1 MSYEIKEKITS
12 RHKKSRELENVLIM
26 QGGGSLG
33 SFACG
38 VFKALMKQNVR
49 IDIVAGT
56 SIGAVNAAIIAGS
69 KSGQPEKDLEDFWI
83 EISESNMQIVP
94 DLWMYE
100 WDSYSKG
107 FLTKKISSSSAN
119 AAIFGVPKM
128 FVPRWQWW
136 NSSNLIKE
144 MDKENYFNPKNW
156 TYIYDHSPLEKT
168 LEKYIDYK
176 KLNLAAKQEE
186 RPDVLRLIIT
196 AVNVMTGKP
205 LVFDNTQTE
214 IKAKHI
220 LASSGYPIYGFPWV
234 EVDENVYGWDGSLL
248 SNTPIR
254 EVIYVSPRNDKN
266 IFIVENYPQKI
277 DRLPTNMIEV
287 INRYKDILFCDK
299 DMYNIQLS
307 KLITRHINLI
317 EKLYDAFEKYADKT
331 KISSDELN
339 NIRNEYDNL
348 IENYG
353 AEIKSVIR
361 ITRSELESPTM
372 LKNADFSTKT
382 IKKLIEQGERST
394 LEKLKYDEPAKFD
407 FNL

>member
-1 MSYEIKEKITS
+1 MSYKIKEAS
-12 RHKKSRELENVLIM
+12 PPRHKRTRSLENVLVM

-38 VFKALMKQNVR
+38 VFKTLVKKNIR

-69 KSGQPEKDLEDFWI
+69 KSDQPDKDLEDFWI
-83 EISESNMQIVP
+83 EVSESNMQIIP
-94 DLWMYE
+94 DLWTYE
-100 WDSYSKG
+100 WDSYNKEY
-107 FLTKKISSSSAN
+107 LVKKISSASIN

-128 FVPRWQWW
+128 FVPRWQMG
-136 NSSNLIKE
+136 NSSSLIRKMNE
-144 MDKENYFNPKNW
+144 GNYFDLQNW

-176 KLNLAAKQEE
+176 KLNLAATQEE
-186 RPDVLRLIIT
+186 RPNVLRLIMT

-205 LVFDNTQTE
+205 LVFDNTLTE

-220 LASSGYPIYGFPWV
+220 LACAGYPIYGFPWV
-234 EVDENVYGWDGSLL
+234 EIEDNVYGWDGSLL

-254 EVIYVSPRNDKN
+254 EVLFVSPRNDKN
-266 IFIVENYPQKI
+266 IFIVENYSQNI
-277 DRLPTNMIEV
+277 DRLPTNMTEV

-317 EKLYDAFEKYADKT
+317 EKLYDKFEKYTDKT
-331 KISSDELN
+331 KIEVEELKK
-339 NIRNEYDNL
+339 IKEEYTNL

-353 AEIKSVIR
+353 AEIKSVTR
-361 ITRSELESPTM
+361 ITRSETESPTM

-382 IKKLIEQGERST
+382 IKNLIEQGERKT
-394 LEKLKYDEPAKFD
+394 LEKLASNEPLKFD

>member
-1 MSYEIKEKITS
+1 MSYKIKEAS
-12 RHKKSRELENVLIM
+12 PPRHKRTRSLENVLVM

-38 VFKALMKQNVR
+38 VFKALVKKNIR

-69 KSGQPEKDLEDFWI
+69 KSDQPDKDLEDFWI
-83 EISESNMQIVP
+83 EVSESNMQIIP
-94 DLWMYE
+94 DLWTYE
-100 WDSYSKG
+100 WDSYNKEY
-107 FLTKKISSSSAN
+107 LVKKISSASIN

-128 FVPRWQWW
+128 FVPRWQMG
-136 NSSNLIKE
+136 NSSSLIRKMNE
-144 MDKENYFNPKNW
+144 GNYFDLQNW

-176 KLNLAAKQEE
+176 KLNLAATQEE
-186 RPDVLRLIIT
+186 RPNVLRLIMT

-205 LVFDNTQTE
+205 LVFDNTLTE

-220 LASSGYPIYGFPWV
+220 LACAGYPIYGFPWV
-234 EVDENVYGWDGSLL
+234 EIEDNVYGWDGSLL

-254 EVIYVSPRNDKN
+254 EVLFVSPRNDKN
-266 IFIVENYPQKI
+266 IFIVENYSQNI
-277 DRLPTNMIEV
+277 DRLPTNMTEV

-317 EKLYDAFEKYADKT
+317 EKLYDKFEKYTDKT
-331 KISSDELN
+331 KIEVEELKK
-339 NIRNEYDNL
+339 IKEEYTNL

-353 AEIKSVIR
+353 AEIKSVTR
-361 ITRSELESPTM
+361 ITRSETESPTM

-382 IKKLIEQGERST
+382 IKNLIEQGERKT
-394 LEKLKYDEPAKFD
+394 LEKLASNEPLKFD

>member
-1 MSYEIKEKITS
+1 MSYEIKEES
-12 RHKKSRELENVLIM
+12 PARHKRTRALENVLIM

-38 VFKALMKQNVR
+38 VYKALVKQKIR

-69 KSGQPEKDLEDFWI
+69 KSDKPEKDLEDFWL
-83 EISESNMQIVP
+83 EVSESNMQIIP
-94 DLWMYE
+94 DLWTYE
-100 WDSYSKG
+100 WDSYNKEY
-107 FLTKKISSSSAN
+107 LVKKISSASLN

-128 FVPRWQWW
+128 FVPRWQWG
-136 NSSNLIKE
+136 NSSSLTRKR
-144 MDKENYFNPKNW
+144 DDGSYFDPKNW

-168 LEKYIDYK
+168 LENYIDYK
-176 KLNLAAKQEE
+176 KLNLAATQEE
-186 RPDVLRLIIT
+186 KPNVLRLIMT

-214 IKAKHI
+214 IKPKHI
-220 LASSGYPIYGFPWV
+220 LACAGYPIYGFPWV
-234 EVDENVYGWDGSLL
+234 EVDDNVYAWDGSLL

-254 EVIYVSPRNDKN
+254 EVLFVSPRNDKN
-266 IFIVENYPQKI
+266 IIIVENYPQNI

-317 EKLYDAFEKYADKT
+317 EKLYDLFEKYTNKT
-331 KISSDELN
+331 KIKAEELKKLKE
-339 NIRNEYDNL
+339 EYTSL

-353 AEIKSVIR
+353 AEIKSVTR
-361 ITRSELESPTM
+361 ITRSESEAPTM
-372 LKNADFSTKT
+372 LQNADFSTKT
-382 IKKLIEQGERST
+382 TKKLIEQGEKKT
-394 LEKLKYDEPAKFD
+394 MEKLEDNEPFKFD